1 MRDEQ
6 TPKDVS
12 PSFSVVKNL
21 CDLPAITNPFSDFP
35 KHAPETRAKLN
46 ILDELVGFL
55 FLERALKSRTVRLR
69 SHGMG
74 QIFDKLGK
82 FERTLNVL
90 TRPFDIFALFS
101 RNFELLSV

>member
-12 PSFSVVKNL
+12 SSFSVVKNL

-35 KHAPETRAKLN
+35 KHALETRAKLN

-55 FLERALKSRTVRLR
+55 FFRT
-69 SHGMG
+69 G
-74 QIFDKLGK
+74 FKK
-82 FERTLNVL
+82 
-90 TRPFDIFALFS
+90 
-101 RNFELLSV
+101 

>member
-12 PSFSVVKNL
+12 SSFSVVKNL

-35 KHAPETRAKLN
+35 KHALETRAKLN

-55 FLERALKSRTVRLR
+55 FLERALKSRTLRLR

-74 QIFDKLGK
+74 QIFDKL
-82 FERTLNVL
+82 ENLNGHSMFSQDRL
-90 TRPFDIFALFS
+90 IFSLCS
-101 RNFELLSV
+101 HEILNC

>member
-12 PSFSVVKNL
+12 SSFSVVKNL

-74 QIFDKLGK
+74 QIFDKL
-82 FERTLNVL
+82 ENLNGHSM
-90 TRPFDIFALFS
+90 FS
-101 RNFELLSV
+101 RDCLIFSLCSQEILNC